1 MSDEEIFD
9 LADQYG
15 WMDDFGRWN
24 FQPDRLVSFALGVSE
39 KNVGVSDKWVG
50 LTEEERDQLL
60 IEWESKDDWAC
71 FDHTIKAI
79 EDKLKEKN
87 A

>member
-24 FQPDRLVSFALGVSE
+24 LPEDGLISFALAVLRVE
-39 KNVGVSDKWVG
+39 KREWVG
-50 LTEEERDQLL
+50 LTEDEKQ
-60 IEWESKDDWAC
+60 
-71 FDHTIKAI
+71 FFKAMGFSGI
-79 EDKLKEKN
+79 DIVEAKLKEKN
-87 A
+87 T